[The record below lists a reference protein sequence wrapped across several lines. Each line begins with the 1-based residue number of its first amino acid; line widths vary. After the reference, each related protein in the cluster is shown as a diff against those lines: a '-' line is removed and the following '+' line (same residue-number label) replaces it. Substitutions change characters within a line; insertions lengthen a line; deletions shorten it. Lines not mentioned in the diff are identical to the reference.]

1 MDFMIYW
8 DNGSPLCLPFFGY
21 ETLSQIFEQDV
32 KTLRCCI
39 CQICCTQINSL
50 LFCAMI
56 WKMQMILLMLNLL
69 VMDYRPPGKKKMFKN
84 QISWHQ

>member
-8 DNGSPLCLPFFGY
+8 DCGSPLSMQFFAF
-21 ETLSQIFEQDV
+21 ETFSPIFEQNV
-32 KTLRCCI
+32 KNVCDAAFVKSVALRSIHCY
-39 CQICCTQINSL
+39 
-50 LFCAMI
+50 FVMI
-56 WKMQMILLMLNLL
+56 WKTQMILLSLNLL